1 MIYIKRRL
9 NTKTK
14 VDFQVII
21 KNAKYVQVYLN
32 SFEYKLQ
39 TILSIF
45 FNNNNCIYADILY
58 QLRIRALSFLKEM
71 ERIK

>member
-32 SFEYKLQ
+32 SSEYKLQ
-39 TILSIF
+39 TILSVF

>member
-21 KNAKYVQVYLN
+21 KNAKYVQVCLN

-39 TILSIF
+39 TILSVF

>member
-21 KNAKYVQVYLN
+21 KNAKYVQVCLN

-39 TILSIF
+39 TILSVF
-45 FNNNNCIYADILY
+45 F
-58 QLRIRALSFLKEM
+58 
-71 ERIK
+71 